1 MSPVIKN
8 RGEKFTISSKF
19 LLMLFTILCIL
30 LMLVSI
36 GTDLLNRPLNTAV
49 GYVVVPFQ
57 SGIGKLGGYLS
68 RRSEELVVIRSLLE
82 ENEQLKAEIATLT
95 EQNTL
100 LQQEKFEL
108 NNLRELYLLDQQ
120 YDVYPKV
127 GARII
132 GRDAGNWY
140 SAFLLDKG
148 SEDGLETDMNVIAD
162 GGLVGRITAVGPNW
176 SRVTAIICDNQN
188 VSGKVL
194 ATEDHLIVSGDLRLM
209 AENCISFSQLMDSKN
224 LVVEGDKVV
233 TSSISDKYLP
243 GILIGY
249 ISSIETDTNKL
260 TKSGQLV
267 PAVDFEHL
275 SEVLVIT
282 KQKEFPDME
291 D

>member
-19 LLMLFTILCIL
+19 LLMLLTILCIL

-291 D
+291 N

>member
-8 RGEKFTISSKF
+8 RGEKFTVSGKF
-19 LLMLFTILCIL
+19 LLMILTILCIL
-30 LMLVSI
+30 LMAVSF
-36 GTDLLNRPLNTAV
+36 GTDVLNRPLNTAV
-49 GYVVVPFQ
+49 GYVIVPFQ

-68 RRSEELVVIRSLLE
+68 RRSEELVAIRSLLD
-82 ENEQLKAEIATLT
+82 ENAQLKEQIATLT

-100 LQQEKFEL
+100 LQQDKFEL
-108 NNLRELYLLDQQ
+108 NHLRELYELDQQ
-120 YDVYPKV
+120 YDVYPKI

-140 SAFLLDKG
+140 ATFLLDKG
-148 SEDGLETDMNVIAD
+148 SEDGLDVDMNVIAG
-162 GGLVGRITAVGPNW
+162 GGLVGRITSVGPNW
-176 SRVTAIICDNQN
+176 SKVTSIINDNQN

-194 ATEDHLIVSGDLRLM
+194 STDDHLIVSGDLRLM
-209 AENCISFSQLMDSKN
+209 ADNCISFSQLMDSQGK
-224 LVVEGDKVV
+224 VVEGDKIA
-233 TSSISDKYLP
+233 TSNISDKYLP

-249 ISSIETDTNKL
+249 ISVIETDTNKL

-275 SEVLVIT
+275 KEVLVIT
-282 KQKEFPDME
+282 EKKTFPDT

>member
-8 RGEKFTISSKF
+8 RGEKFTVSGKF
-19 LLMLFTILCIL
+19 LLMILTILCIL
-30 LMLVSI
+30 LMAVSF
-36 GTDLLNRPLNTAV
+36 GTDVLNRPLNTAV
-49 GYVVVPFQ
+49 GYVIVPFQ

-68 RRSEELVVIRSLLE
+68 RRSEELVAIRSLLD
-82 ENEQLKAEIATLT
+82 ENAQLKEQIATLT

-100 LQQEKFEL
+100 LQQDKFEL
-108 NNLRELYLLDQQ
+108 NHLRELYELDQQ
-120 YDVYPKV
+120 YDVYPKI

-140 SAFLLDKG
+140 ATFVLDKG
-148 SEDGLETDMNVIAD
+148 CEDGLDVDMKVIAG
-162 GGLVGRITAVGPNW
+162 GGLVGRITSVGPNW
-176 SRVTAIICDNQN
+176 SKVTSIINDNQN

-194 ATEDHLIVSGDLRLM
+194 STDDHLIVSGDLRLM
-209 AENCISFSQLMDSKN
+209 ADNCISFSQLMDSQGK
-224 LVVEGDKVV
+224 VVEGDKIV
-233 TSSISDKYLP
+233 TSNISDKYLP

-249 ISSIETDTNKL
+249 ISVIETDTNKL

-275 SEVLVIT
+275 KEVLVIT
-282 KQKEFPDME
+282 EKKTFPDT